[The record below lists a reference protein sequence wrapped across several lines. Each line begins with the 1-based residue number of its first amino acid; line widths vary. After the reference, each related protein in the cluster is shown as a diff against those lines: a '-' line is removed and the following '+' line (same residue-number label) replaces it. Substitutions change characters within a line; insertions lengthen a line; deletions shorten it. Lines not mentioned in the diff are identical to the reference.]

1 LTLQEKII
9 RTQMEICSKVLRSGY
24 YDKLET
30 PLDLRINIEDVHE
43 DVLRLRQLQDL
54 EFDIKRYGS
63 FEVQDI

>member
-30 PLDLRINIEDVHE
+30 PLDLRINVEDVYE
-43 DVLRLRQLQDL
+43 DILRLRQLQDL

-63 FEVQDI
+63 FEVQDL